1 MNNLAET
8 DRFLTCATV
17 SEITGFGRAAIY
29 KKVASGEFPRPI
41 KIGRASRWSQ
51 REVGQWVEE
60 CKTIRK
66 AA

>member
-8 DRFLTCATV
+8 DRFLTCTSV

-29 KKVASGEFPRPI
+29 KKVASGDFPRPI

-51 REVGQWVEE
+51 REVGQWVEDR
-60 CKTIRK
+60 KAVRK